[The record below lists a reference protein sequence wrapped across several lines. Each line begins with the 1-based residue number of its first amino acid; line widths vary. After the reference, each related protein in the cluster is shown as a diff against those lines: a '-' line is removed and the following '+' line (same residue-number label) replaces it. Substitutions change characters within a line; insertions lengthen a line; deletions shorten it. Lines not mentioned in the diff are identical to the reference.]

1 VGAIVETY
9 HTVRRANKAF
19 VVAARVTVR
28 SEIQVVVDAAKGFL
42 PSQLGAGQGS
52 ALL

>member
-9 HTVRRANKAF
+9 HTAGGTNKAF

-28 SEIQVVVDAAKGFL
+28 SEIQVVAGAAKGFF
-42 PSQLGAGQGS
+42 PSQLGAG
-52 ALL
+52 